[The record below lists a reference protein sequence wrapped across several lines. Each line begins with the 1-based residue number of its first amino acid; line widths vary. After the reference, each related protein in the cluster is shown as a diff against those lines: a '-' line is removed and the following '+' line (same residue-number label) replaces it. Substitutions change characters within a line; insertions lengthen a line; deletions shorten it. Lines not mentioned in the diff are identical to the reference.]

1 MATKRLFEESF
12 GLLGGAI
19 FLMTA
24 TASTLL
30 IYGQANR
37 LMDDAI
43 GAVRSKV

>member
-1 MATKRLFEESF
+1 MALMNESM

-24 TASTLL
+24 TASTLI
-30 IYGQANR
+30 IYQQANR

-43 GAVRSKV
+43 SAVRSKV